1 MTDKRKAATLTPKQ
15 TRFVE
20 EYLRDLNATQAA
32 IRAGYKPDRA
42 QQMGSENLSKPVVAA
57 AIQAEMDARSKRTQ
71 VTADRVLQE
80 IAKIAF
86 ADIRKAVSFGPDGVS
101 IRPSEEIDDDTAAA
115 ISEVSETTTK
125 DGGSKRVKLCSKE
138 KALELAAR
146 HLGMLNDRLAVD
158 NKVTINLAERM
169 KEVIARGNRNSD

>member
-1 MTDKRKAATLTPKQ
+1 MLTPKQ
-15 TRFVE
+15 AEFVRQ
-20 EYLRDLNATQAA
+20 YLIDLNACQAA
-32 IRAGYKPDRA
+32 IRAGY
-42 QQMGSENLSKPVVAA
+42 SSKTAEWIGPQLLGKTHVAA

-86 ADIRKAVSFGPDGVS
+86 ADIRKAVTFGPAGVTINS
-101 IRPSEEIDDDTAAA
+101 SKEIDDDTAAA

-125 DGGSKRVKLCSKE
+125 DGGSRRVKLCSKE

-158 NKVTINLAERM
+158 SKVTINLAERM
-169 KEVIARGNRNSD
+169 KEVIARGNRNAD